1 MKWFNIVGIQSEIRR
16 IRWPK
21 LSDLTKN
28 SFTVIM
34 FTVAFGL
41 FFVVCELIASGFLT
55 IVGF

>member
-1 MKWFNIVGIQSEIRR
+1 MKWFSIAGIQSEIKR

-28 SFTVIM
+28 SLIVIV

>member
-1 MKWFNIVGIQSEIRR
+1 FNIVGIQSEIRR

-28 SFTVIM
+28 SFIVIM